1 MSEAKVT
8 YDVIAIGDT
17 TQDVF
22 LLMSDASLQCDLDGE
37 NCRLCFDYAD
47 KIAVDKKT
55 DISAVGNAA
64 NNAIGVARLGLR
76 SAIYTVVGDDVQG
89 RIAKDVLQENGVEVQ
104 YVVFDKE
111 HGTNF
116 SAVINYKE
124 ERTILVYH
132 EPRAYQL
139 PTFEPTEWIYL
150 TSASGDGVEA
160 MHEQSLNFVKDNP
173 KVKLAFNPG
182 THQMHLGKKKLLPL
196 LAETEMLFLNRDE
209 SAQVLGVATDD
220 IKELASSYH
229 DLGVTIMVITDGPD
243 GSYVS
248 DGQTI
253 WYLKI
258 FRGPVVERTGAGDA
272 YGSGFISA
280 VVKGKELSEAMLWG
294 NANSTSV
301 VNFIGAREGLLK
313 EDALPALI
321 EENSDITP
329 EEFATI

>member
-1 MSEAKVT
+1 MSEVNDRF
-8 YDVIAIGDT
+8 DVVAIGDT

-47 KIAVDKKT
+47 KIAVDQKT

-89 RIAKDVLQENGVEVQ
+89 RLAKDILEENGVDSR
-104 YVVFDKE
+104 YVTFDKK

-132 EPRAYQL
+132 EPRDYQL

-196 LAETEMLFLNRDE
+196 LAETEMLFLNRQE
-209 SAQVLGVATDD
+209 SAEVLGVDTDD
-220 IKELASSYH
+220 IKELAKSYH
-229 DLGVTIMVITDGPD
+229 DIGVQIMVITDGPD

-258 FRGPVVERTGAGDA
+258 FRGPVIERTGAGDS

-280 VVKGKELSEAMLWG
+280 MVKGKDLAEAMLWG

-301 VNFIGAREGLLK
+301 VQYIGAREGLLGEEK
-313 EDALPALI
+313 LLELI
-321 EENSDITP
+321 EENSDIIP
-329 EEFATI
+329 EEFVTL